1 MRPNLKILSF
11 VFAFSLLLA
20 ACTAPRIENRGLP
33 TNPPNAASVPT
44 ELATLPETPVAVQ
57 PTAAPSENP
66 TAVPA
71 TAVPTT
77 PQEPAVTG
85 QYWIFPP
92 FGSGGTIAWQIE
104 NGQINEIS
112 LPDFTKNTY
121 DYSWN
126 SGKILHPSSFPGHGA
141 GPANLSVDD
150 LWIYDIQTQQDQVI
164 FPDQNIVEAVFAP
177 NGEDFV
183 YLIATADTYELHWR
197 SASGEDRL
205 LAVDVSPTFSVS
217 PDGMLVAFTR
227 ETGYK
232 VGEPGVYI
240 VSVDGGGEMK
250 IGSADRGG
258 AGSISDLPIWSPDGQ
273 SILLPIENPSYP
285 ARWVLLKTDGSA
297 ELPLRFGPE
306 VPAEY
311 LRQGLSFSLW
321 MPDSQRV
328 IGSQVQGMIGPPFG
342 QETAIFDLDLVS
354 GVVTGVES
362 LSYGDSLVLG
372 WEKSGESAW
381 LLSNGQELD
390 RLDLTHPHPL
400 PQSCKV
406 LDENWFINPS
416 KGYCLT
422 YPKDVTLQAFEYER
436 PLFLGPALDQS
447 IEPLQARLWVEA
459 NPLQPGT
466 GLSQAVDEFIASQ
479 PTGDPGITRKPFG
492 LGGQPAELLENVPGQ
507 LFSRVILAVHN
518 DQLYQLWFN
527 PVDPSVPDV
536 QPEVEHLFQTII
548 HSFAY
553 LP

>member
-1 MRPNLKILSF
+1 MKPNLKFLFGVIA
-11 VFAFSLLLA
+11 VSLLST
-20 ACTAPRIENRGLP
+20 ACTTPRIENAVQATIQP
-33 TNPPNAASVPT
+33 AASLVPT
-44 ELATLPETPVAVQ
+44 ELAAVTEAVAEVQ
-57 PTAAPSENP
+57 PTIRLSETSTAIP
-66 TAVPA
+66 TPAETMNTQVP
-71 TAVPTT
+71 P
-77 PQEPAVTG
+77 PG
-85 QYWIFPP
+85 SRYWIFPP
-92 FGSGGTIAWQIE
+92 FGSGGTKAWKVDNSQID
-104 NGQINEIS
+104 EIL
-112 LPDFTKNTY
+112 LPDFANNMY
-121 DYSWN
+121 DHSWI
-126 SGKILHPSSFPGHGA
+126 SGKILHPSSFPGQGA

-240 VSVDGGGEMK
+240 VSVDGNGERK
-250 IGSADRGG
+250 IGSADRNGS
-258 AGSISDLPIWSPDGQ
+258 GSISDLPIWSPDGQ
-273 SILLPIENPSYP
+273 YILLPVENPAYP
-285 ARWVLLKTDGSA
+285 SRWVLLKTDGSA

-328 IGSQVQGMIGPPFG
+328 LGSQVQGMIGPPNG
-342 QETAIFDLDLVS
+342 QETAVFDLDLETGIITSVEQVS
-354 GVVTGVES
+354 F
-362 LSYGDSLVLG
+362 GDIMVLG
-372 WEKSGESAW
+372 WDKPGKSAW
-381 LLSNGQELD
+381 VLRNGQELH
-390 RLDLTHPHPL
+390 RLDLTHPNPF
-400 PQSCKV
+400 PQSCKG

-436 PLFLGPALDQS
+436 PLFLGTALDQS
-447 IEPLQARLWVEA
+447 IEPLQARFWVEA
-459 NPLQPGT
+459 NPVQPGT
-466 GLSQAVDEFIASQ
+466 ELSQAVDEFIAAQ
-479 PTGDPGITRKPFG
+479 PQGDPGITRQAFT
-492 LGGQPAELLENVPGQ
+492 LAGQPAELLENVPGQ

-527 PVDPSVPDV
+527 PIDPSVPV
-536 QPEVEHLFQTII
+536 VRSEVERLFQAVI